1 MARVIAVQLSHSGR
15 RENHGRWHVVGVRA
29 GQTRCRRDF
38 TTVDPNVRVTEID
51 DDDDLIDWC
60 RDCDARG
67 VTQTRTTARL
77 LRAARRSEP
86 PADGYTRE
94 NILRDCQRAL
104 EMAFPERAAFIVRE
118 LEKRLP

>member
-1 MARVIAVQLSHSGR
+1 MIVTAVQLKHSGR
-15 RENHGRWHVVGVRA
+15 RENHGRWHVVGA
-29 GQTRCRRDF
+29 AANHTRCRRPF
-38 TTVDPNVRVTEID
+38 NTSDPETRVMQID

-67 VTQTRTTARL
+67 ASQARTTARL

-94 NILRDCQRAL
+94 NILRDCGRAL
-104 EMAFPERAAFIVRE
+104 EQAFPERAAFILRE